1 MSHHRA
7 LILAMLV
14 STAASLLT
22 YCAPEQHRWR
32 WRIAVAATGALL
44 GVGVF

>member
-14 STAASLLT
+14 STASLLT
-22 YCAPEQHRWR
+22 SCAPAKHRWR

>member
-14 STAASLLT
+14 STASLLT
-22 YCAPEQHRWR
+22 SCAPPQHRWR

-44 GVGVF
+44 GVGIF